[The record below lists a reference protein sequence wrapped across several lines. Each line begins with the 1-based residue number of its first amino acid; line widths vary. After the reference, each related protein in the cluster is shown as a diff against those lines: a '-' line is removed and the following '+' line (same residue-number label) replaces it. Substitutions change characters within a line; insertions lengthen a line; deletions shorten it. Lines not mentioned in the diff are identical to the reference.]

1 MFILISYDIPD
12 DKRRNKI
19 AKILEDYGE
28 RVQYSVF
35 ECDLSARHY
44 QKLVK
49 ELQAVMDDAADSLRL
64 YPLCADCKT
73 KVTAL
78 GQAQPPAEPPTVYIV

>member
-12 DKRRNKI
+12 NKRRTKI

-35 ECDLSARHY
+35 ECRLSAQHLK
-44 QKLVK
+44 KLSR
-49 ELQAVMDDAADSLRL
+49 ELNDVMDEAEDSIRL
-64 YPLCADCKT
+64 YRLCRDCVK
-73 KVTAL
+73 KIEAW
-78 GQAQPPAEPPTVYIV
+78 GQAQPPEDDPAVYIV